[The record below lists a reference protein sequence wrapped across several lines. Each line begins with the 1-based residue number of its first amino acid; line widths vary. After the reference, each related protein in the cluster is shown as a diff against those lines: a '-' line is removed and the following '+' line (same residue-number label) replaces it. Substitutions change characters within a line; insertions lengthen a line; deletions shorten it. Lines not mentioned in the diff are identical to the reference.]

1 MKNKFYSMA
10 GLRIGVESER
20 PVAES
25 CYYRA
30 FYADAGACDLTI
42 TVTEGEIPPRTGELL
57 DCKPDRAFYH
67 DGRQLRLF
75 TTYARPGGAAPFAC
89 RETQGDRV
97 LLTVD
102 HPDGL
107 WDSMLFFALNL
118 PELLAEREIFLCH
131 SSFILYRG
139 EAVLFVGD
147 KGAGK
152 STQAALWAGV
162 RGAEIINGDRSLLR
176 FVDGRLTAFGTP
188 YCGSSQIALNR
199 SAPVKAI
206 ILLDKG
212 PDNRIALRTGMQALL
227 PLLAQFSYE
236 SYQNAQATDFA
247 LQVCQSVPVYGLA
260 CRPEAAAVALLEKT
274 LWQR

>member
-1 MKNKFYSMA
+1 MKNKYYALA
-10 GLRIGVESER
+10 GLRIGLESER

-25 CYYRA
+25 RFYRA
-30 FYADAGACDLTI
+30 FYAEPGACDLTV
-42 TVTEGEIPPRTGELL
+42 TVTEGAVPPRTGTLI
-57 DCKPDRAFYH
+57 DSKPDRAFYR
-67 DGRQLRLF
+67 DGAQLRLF
-75 TTYARPGGAAPFAC
+75 TTYAMPDRPVPFAC
-89 RETQGDRV
+89 RAAQGDRV

-139 EAVLFVGD
+139 EAVLFVAD

-152 STQAALWAGV
+152 STQAALWAAE

-206 ILLDKG
+206 VLLGKG
-212 PDNRIALRTGMQALL
+212 PDNRIAPRTGMQALL
-227 PLLAQFSYE
+227 PLLAQLSYE
-236 SYQNAQATDFA
+236 SFQNERATEFA
-247 LQVCQSVPVYGLA
+247 LRVCQSVPVYALT
-260 CRPEAAAVALLEKT
+260 CRPEAAAVALLERT
-274 LWQR
+274 LWQM